1 MSDIRRTK
9 MYHSRNLAHDSQ
21 LMTEAPSSTILH
33 IARKVNTRPV
43 ADSATINHFLPRK
56 RTKTRLSNQTTNRE
70 HADRGRQNVEN
81 RCYLDK
87 SMSMAHHNLKD

>member
-33 IARKVNTRPV
+33 IPRKVNTRPV

-56 RTKTRLSNQTTNRE
+56 ITTQDEIIKSNNKQGKCR
-70 HADRGRQNVEN
+70 
-81 RCYLDK
+81 
-87 SMSMAHHNLKD
+87 